1 MRQSRENILLAPEN
15 IYLGSENISSPLM
28 PETLSSAHLHHNYN
42 DLITEMFEIN
52 SAKKSLTAP
61 DVINQF

>member
-28 PETLSSAHLHHNYN
+28 LETLSSAVHTYNYN
-42 DLITEMFEIN
+42 DLITAMSEIN
-52 SAKKSLTAP
+52 SAKK
-61 DVINQF
+61 V

>member
-28 PETLSSAHLHHNYN
+28 PETLSSATHLHHNYN
-42 DLITEMFEIN
+42 DLIIEM
-52 SAKKSLTAP
+52 
-61 DVINQF
+61 